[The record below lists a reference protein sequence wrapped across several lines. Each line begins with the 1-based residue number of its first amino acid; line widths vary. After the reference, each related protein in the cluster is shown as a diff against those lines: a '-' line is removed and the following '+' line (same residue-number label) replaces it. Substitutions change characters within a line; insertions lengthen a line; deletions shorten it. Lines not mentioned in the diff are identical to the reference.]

1 MYQKTYRKQ
10 PKILAL
16 FFQRVSYKCSING
29 FVSIAFPHGE
39 GLASLHFPLLNHIE
53 ILTDKDNNCECMIE
67 TVQKGFI
74 KKSNFTYFAVVIK
87 YGRRERNG

>member
-29 FVSIAFPHGE
+29 FFSIAFPHGE

-53 ILTDKDNNCECMIE
+53 ILTDKDNCECMIE